1 MRVGWASE
9 VNRSLKRREYDDDI
23 KRTYIKRKK
32 HSSPLLY
39 SSTDDNNAVVDFT
52 NIYSSPL
59 LCNQHLH
66 LKACVILFYEDRLT
80 AMTSTGHCLQCR
92 NASFRFRHCASHFP
106 EQPLLFRDTRRTISI
121 VRTLSSWEA
130 PSLPWLRYQE
140 SPVDLERLKR
150 QEMVRRKWQNLEASL
165 HVVITKYFQEVAFP
179 NEFAIKIHNQPN
191 RKKLLALN
199 GFEPVPL
206 PKSKDLLDLAEG
218 VIVTPALPKEL
229 KQYQLFSQPTQE
241 TEPASDGAHNND
253 DRTSSLSEKKRQRQ
267 YPVFLEDDFTLYRIL
282 ENQAALFL
290 DHQYNAY
297 RKFFEKYIDG
307 PSKKIA
313 AQIEAS
319 GLLNVFFDQ
328 PPATFKVVE
337 PEKGS
342 EPIEAI
348 RHLNSS
354 SGKVLL
360 NEPKE
365 NLLVMSH
372 DNDEVV
378 LYEYMTPSVRI
389 TALPHDMNHS
399 SASSMVHVSLVV
411 FGALPLAYRSY
422 NFALNYPGLSQTI
435 AASVAFTI
443 TYGIW
448 SHRVAAQT
456 NQSRVVANA
465 LLHRVQARGDAVV
478 FVLQEGAVRR
488 LTQSVLHEY
497 HRRWINSDSKEAKSV
512 GISLSPQMVPLSC
525 DGKLD
530 IIKPIEMAFQLGL
543 LVRKSSENEVEDQSE
558 LAPVS
563 LDQALA
569 SLQTC
574 SGWIESKK
582 AAVP

>member
-1 MRVGWASE
+1 
-9 VNRSLKRREYDDDI
+9 
-23 KRTYIKRKK
+23 
-32 HSSPLLY
+32 
-39 SSTDDNNAVVDFT
+39 
-52 NIYSSPL
+52 
-59 LCNQHLH
+59 
-66 LKACVILFYEDRLT
+66 
-80 AMTSTGHCLQCR
+80 MTSTGHCLQCR
-92 NASFRFRHCASHFP
+92 NASHKFRRCASLIP
-106 EQPLLFRDTRRTISI
+106 EQPVSFRDTRRTISI
-121 VRTLSSWEA
+121 IRTLSSWEA

-179 NEFAIKIHNQPN
+179 NEFAIKSRHDLWIASTRTKTSSSKTFTSPPQSDPSTPKTEFTISPIG
-191 RKKLLALN
+191 KKLLALN

-229 KQYQLFSQPTQE
+229 KQYQLFSQPIQE
-241 TEPASDGAHNND
+241 TEPASDGAHNNN

-297 RKFFEKYIDG
+297 RKFFENYIDG

-337 PEKGS
+337 PEKGF

-488 LTQSVLHEY
+488 LTQAVLHEY
-497 HRRWINSDSKEAKSV
+497 HQRWINGDSKEAKSV
-512 GISLSPQMVPLSC
+512 GISLSPQMIPLSC

-543 LVRKSSENEVEDQSE
+543 LVPKSSEDEFEDQSE

-569 SLQTC
+569 SIQTC

-582 AAVP
+582 AAVPSSHALMS